1 MICTSRFTLKSEGKI
16 HQVACGSCLPCRI
29 NKKTFWQNRIA
40 YDVMAMNRK
49 GLGSTF
55 AGLSIDDNHITTN
68 YSLVKDDL
76 QKVIKRLRHHSPIK
90 FTHFS
95 IGEYGDDSKRPHYHS
110 ILIGVPSELASD
122 VLRKSWK
129 LGFFTAD
136 PVTSGR
142 IRYVVDYLDCVSY
155 EGKKTFEDLGLVPPF
170 NLHSNGIGM
179 SLFNSQ
185 KDLIFETGHYLSR
198 GKLFPISQYW
208 LNKLGVPISVRS
220 PSLEQLK
227 EWNNKAKHLGFS
239 NLEAYK
245 ADKAHTAELIAY
257 NRQITR
263 LSPRYGKVPSRR
275 IQYGGENISII
286 PSVEKEFFV

>member
-1 MICTSRFTLKSEGKI
+1 MICTSRFTLKSEGQI
-16 HQVACGSCLPCRI
+16 HEVACGNCLPCRI
-29 NKKTFWQNRIA
+29 NKKTFWQNRIS
-40 YDVMAMNRK
+40 YDVMSMNKK

-55 AGLSIDDNHITTN
+55 AGLSVDDNHITTN

-90 FTHFS
+90 FKHFS

-129 LGFFTAD
+129 LGFSTAE

-142 IRYVVDYLDCVSY
+142 IRYVVDYLDCVSF

-170 NLHSNGIGM
+170 NLHSNGIGA

-185 KDLIFETGHYLSR
+185 KDLIMETGHYISR
-198 GKLFPISQYW
+198 GKLFPISSYW
-208 LNKLGVPISVRS
+208 LNKLGVPVSVRS
-220 PSLEQLK
+220 PTREQII
-227 EWNNKAKHLGFS
+227 EWYNKAKSLGYTNF
-239 NLEAYK
+239 EAYK
-245 ADKAHTAELIAY
+245 ADKAHIAELTAY

-275 IQYGGENISII
+275 IRYGAEHKSFI
-286 PSVEKEFFV
+286 PTVEKELFL